1 MSNYLFHLMCN
12 AQGTGRTSIEFS
24 LFRHYTK
31 HFESSS
37 KSSTERENVNLN
49 VNLKYGV
56 FKKECIYIYIYKE
69 HNIIM
74 VYFHK
79 INRFNLTFN
88 YCCMQTQNNIIGGN
102 D

>member
-49 VNLKYGV
+49 VNLKYSV
-56 FKKECIYIYIYKE
+56 FNKEYIYPYKK
-69 HNIIM
+69 HNVKM
-74 VYFHK
+74 DYFHK
-79 INRFNLTFN
+79 INRFNSTFN
-88 YCCMQTQNNIIGGN
+88 YPCTPTHNSIIGGN

>member
-37 KSSTERENVNLN
+37 KSSTESENVNFNL
-49 VNLKYGV
+49 NLKYRV
-56 FKKECIYIYIYKE
+56 FNKEYIYPYKE
-69 HNIIM
+69 HNIKM

-79 INRFNLTFN
+79 INRFNSTFN
-88 YCCMQTQNNIIGGN
+88 HSCKPTQNNIISRN
-102 D
+102 N